1 MTKDELKE
9 GLHRAHVDL
18 GEEWEDTNI
27 DECLQH
33 LHGRAEDHEKVGLR
47 EFVVMLAVGRVCR
60 PLKRVSE
67 RGKIFCRFM
76 MCTHACIKT
85 VFDER
90 TETAETFLP
99 VFLVERHSG
108 SDAWRG
114 GG

>member
-1 MTKDELKE
+1 MLHTRTHTHPQAVFESVDHGNKGHVTKDELKE

-67 RGKIFCRFM
+67 RGKLFCRFM
-76 MCTHACIKT
+76 MCTHACIKS
-85 VFDER
+85 V
-90 TETAETFLP
+90 
-99 VFLVERHSG
+99 
-108 SDAWRG
+108 
-114 GG
+114 